1 MLCSV
6 PADRSGSNWLDR
18 LRSTRGFPAGDGL
31 GLDHFLANPQNPSP
45 PTPPAPDPSTSESTH
60 SVQSQIGTQDHAHSA
75 RAQNPGGER
84 DWYGIMTGVLS
95 ELFNMGDASEGE
107 VARKSSRKQPNPR
120 FFPNSRP
127 SDASA
132 GEKISDC
139 AAAATAGAAGGE
151 NAGWRTLSADLESDA
166 VDRTA
171 RGADADGEEEE
182 EEEKESGD
190 NQDLVGYSRSEVTV
204 IDTSCESWKF
214 EKVLYRRKNVW
225 KVRDRKGKVR
235 SSIGRK
241 KRKLGGG
248 SEDGIVGGKKKLK
261 VSGSEVDELGEEQN
275 IENGKAET
283 SKELAHNLDKSS
295 KTRFHLQFC
304 ESPRKRRTGGS
315 SVVLIKGIPTVK
327 GKKAK
332 SSKSH
337 IKPSQCKL

>member
-6 PADRSGSNWLDR
+6 PADRSSSNWLDR
-18 LRSTRGFPAGDGL
+18 LRSTKGFPAGDGL
-31 GLDHFLANPQNPSP
+31 DLDHFLANPPNPSP
-45 PTPPAPDPSTSESTH
+45 PTPPASDPSTSESTH
-60 SVQSQIGTQDHAHSA
+60 SVQSQITTQDQTHSV
-75 RAQNPGGER
+75 RAQNSGDER

-95 ELFNMGDASEGE
+95 ELFNMGDGEEE

-120 FFPNSRP
+120 FFPNSRAC
-127 SDASA
+127 DASA

-139 AAAATAGAAGGE
+139 AAAAARGE
-151 NAGWRTLSADLESDA
+151 NAGWRTPSADLESDA

-190 NQDLVGYSRSEVTV
+190 NKDLVGYSRSEVTV

-261 VSGSEVDELGEEQN
+261 VSGSEVDELSEN

-283 SKELAHNLDKSS
+283 SKELVHNLDKSS

-315 SVVLIKGIPTVK
+315 SVVLIKGIPAVKSKK
-327 GKKAK
+327 GKL
-332 SSKSH
+332 SKSH

>member
-6 PADRSGSNWLDR
+6 PTDRSGSNWLDR
-18 LRSTRGFPAGDGL
+18 LRSTKGFPAGDGL
-31 GLDHFLANPQNPSP
+31 DLDHFLANPQNPTP
-45 PTPPAPDPSTSESTH
+45 PTPPASDPSTSESIH
-60 SVQSQIGTQDHAHSA
+60 SVQSQITTQNGAHSV
-75 RAQNPGGER
+75 RAQNPGDEK

-95 ELFNMGDASEGE
+95 ELFIMGDGEGQI
-107 VARKSSRKQPNPR
+107 ARKSSRKQPNPR
-120 FFPNSRP
+120 FFPNSRNC
-127 SDASA
+127 DASA

-139 AAAATAGAAGGE
+139 AAAAARGE
-151 NAGWRTLSADLESDA
+151 NAGWRTPSADLESDA

-171 RGADADGEEEE
+171 RGADVDGEEEE

-190 NQDLVGYSRSEVTV
+190 NKDLVGYSRSEVTV
-204 IDTSCESWKF
+204 IDTSCELWKF

-248 SEDGIVGGKKKLK
+248 SEDGNVGGKKKLK
-261 VSGSEVDELGEEQN
+261 VSGFEVDESNEN
-275 IENGKAET
+275 IENGKADT
-283 SKELAHNLDKSS
+283 SKELADDLDKSS

-315 SVVLIKGIPTVK
+315 SVVLIKGIPTAKSKLVE
-327 GKKAK
+327 GKKLM
-332 SSKSH
+332 SKTYSRAFLTSR
-337 IKPSQCKL
+337 PL

>member
-6 PADRSGSNWLDR
+6 STDRSGSNWLDR
-18 LRSTRGFPAGDGL
+18 LRSTKGFPAGDGL
-31 GLDHFLANPQNPSP
+31 DLDHFLANPQNPSP
-45 PTPPAPDPSTSESTH
+45 PTPPVSDPSTSESIH
-60 SVQSQIGTQDHAHSA
+60 SVQSQITTQERARSV
-75 RAQNPGGER
+75 RAQNPGDEK

-95 ELFNMGDASEGE
+95 ELFNMGDGEGE
-107 VARKSSRKQPNPR
+107 IARKSSRKQRNPR
-120 FFPNSRP
+120 FFPSSRTC
-127 SDASA
+127 DASA

-139 AAAATAGAAGGE
+139 AAAVAARGE
-151 NAGWRTLSADLESDA
+151 NAGWRTPSADLESDA

-171 RGADADGEEEE
+171 RGGDVDGEEE

-190 NQDLVGYSRSEVTV
+190 NQDLVGFSRSEVTV

-261 VSGSEVDELGEEQN
+261 VLGFEADELSEVMYWDFSLCIHHGLYFLLLLVQ
-275 IENGKAET
+275 IVIM
-283 SKELAHNLDKSS
+283 
-295 KTRFHLQFC
+295 C
-304 ESPRKRRTGGS
+304 
-315 SVVLIKGIPTVK
+315 
-327 GKKAK
+327 
-332 SSKSH
+332 
-337 IKPSQCKL
+337 

>member
-1 MLCSV
+1 MLCSA
-6 PADRSGSNWLDR
+6 PADRSGPNWLDR
-18 LRSTRGFPAGDGL
+18 LRSSKGFPTGDGDGL
-31 GLDHFLANPQNPSP
+31 DLDHFLADPQNPSP
-45 PTPPAPDPSTSESTH
+45 PTPPAASDPSTSESIH
-60 SVQSQIGTQDHAHSA
+60 SVQSQITTQDHARLA
-75 RAQNPGGER
+75 RAQKPGGEK

-95 ELFNMGDASEGE
+95 ELFNMGSDGE
-107 VARKSSRKQPNPR
+107 VEIARRGSRKQPNPR
-120 FFPNSRP
+120 FFPS
-127 SDASA
+127 SGAHDASA

-139 AAAATAGAAGGE
+139 AAAAAAGAAGARGE
-151 NAGWRTLSADLESDA
+151 NAGWRTPSADLESDA

-171 RGADADGEEEE
+171 RGASADGEEEE

-190 NQDLVGYSRSEVTV
+190 NKDLVGYSRSEVTV

-261 VSGSEVDELGEEQN
+261 VSGLEVDELSEN

-283 SKELAHNLDKSS
+283 SKELAPNLDKSS

-327 GKKAK
+327 SKKAK
-332 SSKSH
+332 LSKSH
-337 IKPSQCKL
+337 IKPS